1 MRDLKTLN
9 TLIDRI
15 RSDYQFDS
23 SSEDYM
29 GFLNLDPSQDW
40 TTQEYD
46 EVSYMVENEPE
57 LLDDILEMRG
67 LELQSFGPTEAI
79 FVLIEE
85 PFANWNQGRTPN
97 QVQYSEMVV
106 NAILSLAAAAAIIT
120 VLYSFFNI

>member
-9 TLIDRI
+9 ALIDRI

-46 EVSYMVENEPE
+46 EVLYMIENEPE
-57 LLDDILEMRG
+57 LLDEILEMRG

-79 FVLIEE
+79 FVLTEE

-120 VLYSFFNI
+120 VLYSFFNL

>member
-23 SSEDYM
+23 SSENYM
-29 GFLNLDPSQDW
+29 GFLNVDPSQDW

-46 EVSYMVENEPE
+46 DMLYMIENEPD
-57 LLDDILEMRG
+57 LLDEILEMRG

-79 FVLIEE
+79 FVLTEE
-85 PFANWNQGRTPN
+85 PFANWNQGRTPK
-97 QVQYSEMVV
+97 QVEYSENVV
-106 NAILSLAAAAAIIT
+106 NAIITAFAVLAIAVVI
-120 VLYSFFNI
+120 YSFFSL

>member
-9 TLIDRI
+9 ALIDRI

-46 EVSYMVENEPE
+46 EVLYMIENEPE
-57 LLDDILEMRG
+57 LLDEILEMRG

-79 FVLIEE
+79 FVLTEE

-106 NAILSLAAAAAIIT
+106 NAILSLAAAGAIIT
-120 VLYSFFNI
+120 VLYSFFNL